1 MAKKVSKFF
10 RIGVEGDTCDGR
22 VISAQDIQEM
32 AETFDPRVYGCR
44 INLEHLRGIL
54 PDGIFKRYGDV
65 VELKAEKIDDDLA
78 LKGKWALFAKITPTD
93 DLIAM
98 NKAAQKVYTSME
110 IQPNFANTGKCYLVG
125 LAVTDDP
132 ASLGTEY
139 LEFCRTAKHNPLN
152 RFKLSPENLIS
163 VATPVELEFEDL
175 PETVFTALTEKVKSI
190 FGRKQ
195 ASDDARL
202 NDVHEAVTAV
212 AEHVQEKLSATEQR
226 LAEMETAFSALKQ
239 DVTDRADET
248 SQAFTRLK
256 NSLDHTESLTQQRR
270 SKATGGALTLESEP
284 LVKLLEEN
292 AYRELIWRQRVNEAA
307 RAVMLACAAGND
319 LDVIGAN
326 YNTTRLTI
334 TPADDS
340 TIPPTPAVME
350 SDTDYRLR
358 IQQAFE
364 GLSVAGSVGAYQYHG
379 RSADGRVADISVTSP
394 SPACV
399 TISVLSRENNGV
411 ASEDLLAVVRNAIN
425 GEDVRPVAD
434 RVTVQSA
441 AIVEYQISK

>member
-65 VELKAEKIDDDLA
+65 AELKAEKIDDDSA

-139 LEFCRTAKHNPLN
+139 LEFCRNAKNNPLN
-152 RFKLSPENLIS
+152 RFKANPENLIS
-163 VATPVELEFEDL
+163 AATLAELEFEDQ
-175 PETVFTALTEKVKSI
+175 PETVFTALTDKVKAI
-190 FGRKQ
+190 FSRKQ
-195 ASDDARL
+195 VSDDARM

-212 AEHVQEKLSATEQR
+212 SEHVQTNLTTQDKRLSD
-226 LAEMETAFSALKQ
+226 METAFATFKQ
-239 DVTDRADET
+239 ELTGKVEET
-248 SQAFTRLK
+248 SQAFSDLK
-256 NSLDHTESLTQQRR
+256 TTLDKTESFSQPRRTKASGGGGDELLTD
-270 SKATGGALTLESEP
+270 
-284 LVKLLEEN
+284 
-292 AYRELIWRQRVNEAA
+292 
-307 RAVMLACAAGND
+307 C
-319 LDVIGAN
+319 
-326 YNTTRLTI
+326 
-334 TPADDS
+334 
-340 TIPPTPAVME
+340 
-350 SDTDYRLR
+350 
-358 IQQAFE
+358 
-364 GLSVAGSVGAYQYHG
+364 
-379 RSADGRVADISVTSP
+379 
-394 SPACV
+394 
-399 TISVLSRENNGV
+399 
-411 ASEDLLAVVRNAIN
+411 
-425 GEDVRPVAD
+425 
-434 RVTVQSA
+434 
-441 AIVEYQISK
+441 